1 MYFGV
6 SASECSHIHQGKA
19 GKCDQRYH
27 EVRAISPSSRF
38 MGPKLN
44 RNIRKKGRQE
54 GTGGTGG
61 GLPHA
66 LYAQFIS
73 SWYMENTGSVT

>member
-1 MYFGV
+1 
-6 SASECSHIHQGKA
+6 
-19 GKCDQRYH
+19 
-27 EVRAISPSSRF
+27 

-54 GTGGTGG
+54 GRGGTGG